1 MSATDRRSRRPQSLR
16 GPALWSRR
24 STRPETFARLE
35 TRPVAPGGA
44 PECRPRPDLLG
55 DLRSDTR
62 LSVGPDHSS
71 HLLERLD
78 REHGPHLRVAR
89 LVPPHA
95 RDRPDLRE
103 QTGTGGVDGE
113 RNVAW

>member
-35 TRPVAPGGA
+35 TRPLAPGGA

-55 DLRSDTR
+55 ELRPDTG
-62 LSVGPDHSS
+62 LSVGPDHSG

-78 REHGPHLRVAR
+78 GEHGPHLRVAR
-89 LVPPHA
+89 LVPA
-95 RDRPDLRE
+95 DSGNRPD
-103 QTGTGGVDGE
+103 
-113 RNVAW
+113 